1 MADKRIRD
9 DDSVT
14 GRADEDL
21 RGVGSDIED
30 DEEFDDTDDELD
42 EEEDEESTTF

>member
-1 MADKRIRD
+1 MADKRNRE
-9 DDSVT
+9 DDSVS
-14 GRADEDL
+14 GRADEDV

-30 DEEFDDTDDELD
+30 DEEFDETDELD